1 MVDSL
6 SQGHLKA
13 AFSVQ
18 WRASSGGDRL
28 FVRYSTPNI
37 GQSVLE
43 LPAFGPV
50 QLLGERVEVEVD
62 GVKLREIFNV
72 QVSDSLAK
80 RRFLSEFSMK
90 ICYVKTSFAV
100 KFITTSKPPLVNC
113 APHSDYSI
121 TKR

>member
-28 FVRYSTPNI
+28 FVRCRTPEI

-43 LPAFGPV
+43 LPAFGPA
-50 QLLGERVEVEVD
+50 QLGERVEVEVD

-72 QVSDSLAK
+72 QVSVSVAK

-100 KFITTSKPPLVNC
+100 KFITTSQPLLVNC